1 MTGAVVV
8 ATVGSDHHPF
18 DRLIR
23 WVDRWAAAHPDADV
37 WCQYGTS
44 AAPVHAAGERFA
56 AADDLLA
63 RIAGASAVVTAAG
76 PGTVMEIR
84 AAGTRPIVVPRRSSL
99 EEHVDDHQRAFART
113 LADAGVAVVC
123 DRAPDLWRV
132 LDTVAA
138 DPSWLRLPPGE
149 ATAEPPGRA
158 RVAAVIEALARGR
171 GR

>member
-1 MTGAVVV
+1 MSAASVV

-18 DRLIR
+18 DRVIR
-23 WVDRWAAAHPDADV
+23 WVDRWASTHPEVDV

-44 AAPVHAAGERFA
+44 APPVHAAGERFA
-56 AADDLLA
+56 AADELLA

-84 AAGTRPIVVPRRSSL
+84 AVGTRPIVVPRRSSL

-113 LADAGVAVVC
+113 LAAAGVALVC
-123 DRAPDLWRV
+123 DRGVDLWRV
-132 LDTVAA
+132 LDAVAA
-138 DPSWLRLPPGE
+138 DPSTLRLPAGE
-149 ATAEPPGRA
+149 VAAEPPGRHQ
-158 RVAAVIEALARGR
+158 VAAVIEQLARGG